1 MNSIDKLVNDF
12 TDADDYT
19 TRLAAIDALLFGED
33 EAEDEPIDE
42 DELWREDQRIQRA
55 LIEEVF

>member
-12 TDADDYT
+12 CDNDDYA

-33 EAEDEPIDE
+33 EAETEEVDE